1 MALNTLKGLYGTRSP
16 LYVTWSGTSVTSIQ
30 SVSLEIYIWTGAVGS
45 RPASPHITINRTTGF
60 GSNTTHTTDISSL
73 IADQL
78 NTNIAKLFNDNILSE
93 QNGRIAWVQID
104 YSVSYNSGSTDSDS
118 SDIFQVIEG
127 YSYFDEGANYE
138 FSTGILSPTSDQN
151 RTKRA
156 SIHYVN
162 NKEFS
167 QAVVDY
173 VRTLNE
179 AQKAETKLPIVP
191 NYIAS
196 CFLKIAEGLSH
207 KSNFIR
213 YTYREEMV
221 MDAVE
226 NCLRAI
232 DNYNIE
238 AATRTGNP
246 NAFAYFTQ
254 ISWYAFLRRIAKE
267 KKQQDVKI
275 KFLSQSGLEEYIAT
289 NQDDSQ
295 SVQVVRAFVD
305 QLKDRIDKVKEKD
318 DEVKVFAQEEK
329 KRKKRNVTVDSD
341 LGDFIK

>member
-1 MALNTLKGLYGTRSP
+1 MA
-16 LYVTWSGTSVTSIQ
+16 
-30 SVSLEIYIWTGAVGS
+30 
-45 RPASPHITINRTTGF
+45 
-60 GSNTTHTTDISSL
+60 
-73 IADQL
+73 
-78 NTNIAKLFNDNILSE
+78 
-93 QNGRIAWVQID
+93 
-104 YSVSYNSGSTDSDS
+104 
-118 SDIFQVIEG
+118 
-127 YSYFDEGANYE
+127 
-138 FSTGILSPTSDQN
+138 

-167 QAVVDY
+167 QAVVSY

-179 AQKAETKLPIVP
+179 AQKTEDKLPIVP

-226 NCLRAI
+226 NCLKAI
-232 DNYNIE
+232 ENYNVE
-238 AATRTGNP
+238 AATRTGTP

-267 KKQQDVKI
+267 KKQQDIKI
-275 KFLSQSGLEEYIAT
+275 KYMTSSGIEEYITAEGDAASKAVI
-289 NQDDSQ
+289 NQ
-295 SVQVVRAFVD
+295 FVD
-305 QLKDRIDKVKEKD
+305 TLKDRIDKVKEKD
-318 DEVKVFAQEEK
+318 SAFKLFAEEEK
-329 KRKKRNVTVDSD
+329 KKTKRARSNSVDSD
-341 LGDFIK
+341 LGDFL